1 MQSGWVTNQMK
12 TGLLLLARRDYQ
24 INGRRN
30 RLTILA
36 VGISVFLVSSVLALS
51 ESFYAKMLDEMKVSD
66 ANVLTIAFGSGT
78 NPLNYT
84 YQSLYT
90 ERDISLVRQVKDVS
104 NVTGVKGVGIESLVY
119 GDSKRI
125 LASTLK
131 GVSAD
136 FFTNFNIGYS
146 GSFPNTDEEVLI
158 GASVASASDLKIGD
172 RLVAT
177 VKGEKRELRVSGILD
192 RQGEQLFSTF
202 PVEVN
207 QLVATNVSNPL
218 FAGSDY
224 MYLSAIAND
233 TSRLS
238 EISAEIE
245 GKLVEDDDLTAAL
258 QNTGLRP
265 LVATRQNVLDM
276 LGTWFGYISLFIYAV
291 AALIGIICTINIVN
305 IFVITIQ
312 EKYRDIAIYKVVGAS
327 RRQIKTIYVI
337 QSIAIGL
344 LGTVFGLICGIGLS
358 KAAEHALGWVGHLS
372 FLSIS
377 LSLLIGIGSP
387 VIAGLAAS
395 AKTDNVSINILS
407 GGQ

>member
-66 ANVLTIAFGSGT
+66 ANVLTIAFGSGA

-84 YQSLYT
+84 YQNLYT
-90 ERDISLVRQVKDVS
+90 ERDISLVRQVQDVS

-158 GASVASASDLKIGD
+158 GTSVASASDLKIGD

-192 RQGEQLFSTF
+192 RQEEQLFSTF
-202 PVEVN
+202 PAEVN

-245 GKLVEDDDLTAAL
+245 GKLGEDDDLTAAL

-276 LGTWFGYISLFIYAV
+276 LGTWFGYISLHLCSGSV
-291 AALIGIICTINIVN
+291 DRNNLHN
-305 IFVITIQ
+305 
-312 EKYRDIAIYKVVGAS
+312 KY
-327 RRQIKTIYVI
+327 
-337 QSIAIGL
+337 
-344 LGTVFGLICGIGLS
+344 C
-358 KAAEHALGWVGHLS
+358 
-372 FLSIS
+372 
-377 LSLLIGIGSP
+377 
-387 VIAGLAAS
+387 
-395 AKTDNVSINILS
+395 
-407 GGQ
+407 